1 MITEKIIDR
10 NYGSIPHLSSSK
22 MSQQAD
28 KKISIGQENIL
39 TKKPRDWKD
48 LVIVTEKIDGSNVGI
63 IKTEKGLFAI
73 TRRGYTAISSPFKQ
87 HHFFHEYVLD
97 NDELFSWLPTGWRI
111 CGEWCAM
118 AHGTLYDI
126 TDESPFVAFDL
137 VDSNDTKMLFLD
149 VITIFAKYNI
159 PMVPII
165 HIGQPISIKNAIN
178 ILRDG
183 HYGKPEKPEGVVY
196 RVEREGKVD
205 FMAKWVRGDKIDG
218 EFMNKGIWNK
228 GFIV

>member
-1 MITEKIIDR
+1 MSEKIIDR

-48 LVIVTEKIDGSNVGI
+48 LVIVTEKIDGSNVGVV
-63 IKTEKGLFAI
+63 KTTKGLFAI
-73 TRRGYTAISSPFKQ
+73 TRHGYSAISSPFKQ
-87 HHFFHEYVLD
+87 HHYFHEYVLD
-97 NDELFSWLPTGWRI
+97 NDELFSWLPIGWRV

-126 TDESPFVAFDL
+126 TDESPFVAFD
-137 VDSNDTKMLFLD
+137 
-149 VITIFAKYNI
+149 IFDGNNSRIPYMYFFALCHKYDI
-159 PMVPII
+159 PVVPLL
-165 HIGQPISIKNAIN
+165 HIGQPISIKNAID
-178 ILRDG
+178 LLGSG

-196 RVEREGKVD
+196 RSERLGEFD
-205 FMAKWVRGDKIDG
+205 FMAKWVRGDKVDG
-218 EFMNKGIWNK
+218 EFMDKEIWNK
-228 GFIV
+228 GFNV